1 MEFDLSQLQNL
12 LTTLNQTDISELTLR
27 VEDFELIVRRHTLAA
42 PTGQVVTGQPLAG
55 QTAETLE
62 RLVTAPIESP
72 SPVVVPDPP
81 LPPAKSTASPLPPGK
96 RENITEI
103 VSPMVGTF
111 YSAPAPGEPPFV
123 SVGDSV
129 KPGQTVCII
138 EAMKLMNELEAEVS
152 GQILEILVENGQP
165 VEFNQPLMRIAK

>member
-1 MEFDLSQLQNL
+1 
-12 LTTLNQTDISELTLR
+12 
-27 VEDFELIVRRHTLAA
+27 A
-42 PTGQVVTGQPLAG
+42 PTV
-55 QTAETLE
+55 
-62 RLVTAPIESP
+62 ESP
-72 SPVVVPDPP
+72 APVVVAAPP
-81 LPPAKSTASPLPPGK
+81 PPPPAKSTSAPLPPPGK
-96 RENITEI
+96 RENVTEI

-111 YSAPAPGEPPFV
+111 YSAPAPGELPFV